1 MGASIRT
8 PFLLP
13 KRHCLFDPI
22 DRLSTRRESIVSMC
36 CARRDADCN
45 VPNAELS
52 DSMDRGDPDAL
63 MFGGHAFEHALHLFV
78 REALVGL
85 VVEPGD
91 PFAVGVIPND
101 SMEDANASRSWVLHR
116 LSDFIE

>member
-1 MGASIRT
+1 
-8 PFLLP
+8 
-13 KRHCLFDPI
+13 
-22 DRLSTRRESIVSMC
+22 MC

-52 DSMDRGDPDAL
+52 NSMDRGDPDARV
-63 MFGGHAFEHALHLFV
+63 FGSHAFEHALHLLV

-91 PFAVGVIPND
+91 LFAVGVIADD